1 MKSIVL
7 FEDDGFRNLLPLA
20 FWRSVFELRIG
31 RKIILDRAAQK
42 LKLPIAGVWT
52 RDWIAPVAGQRCGA
66 PANYPLRGPTI
77 LINGR
82 WMFED
87 NVKLPKQ
94 PCVGVVGDDEIAYIV
109 CDGPAAAELAPRDL
123 VDPTR
128 RQVVLHGLER
138 RPAGGTMIRYPWD
151 VITGLRDLL
160 EADWRPKEASID
172 SKLDPKT
179 SLESLDRI
187 HVGERVR
194 IHRTAVIDATDG
206 PIFIADDT
214 VIGPYCVLEG
224 PLYLGPGSRV
234 NPHAWLHGGNAIG
247 PVCKVGGEI
256 DGCVFSGYSNKQH
269 DGFLGHSYVGSWVN
283 IGAGAVNSDLKN
295 TYGSIRVPVNG
306 VEVDSGQQFLGAI
319 IGDHAKIGINA
330 TIPTGAIIGFG
341 ASVAAVGPVPKYLPS
356 FSWVTPDRIG
366 QGDPLRILDV
376 AATVMARRE
385 VEMTDEEVELFLD
398 LGQRVQ
404 QFEARRAG

>member
-7 FEDDGFRNLLPLA
+7 FEDDGFRNLLPLV

-31 RKIILDRAAQK
+31 RKIILDRIAQR
-42 LKLPIAGVWT
+42 LKQPIAGVWT
-52 RDWIAPVAGQRCGA
+52 RDWIAPVAAQRCGA

-82 WMFED
+82 WMFD
-87 NVKLPKQ
+87 DKVKFPKE
-94 PCVGVVGDDEIAYIV
+94 PCVGIVGDDEVAYIV
-109 CDGPAAAELAPRDL
+109 CDKSSAAEIAPRDL

-128 RQVVLHGLER
+128 RAVVLQGLER
-138 RPAGGTMIRYPWD
+138 RPADGTMLRYPWQI
-151 VITGLRDLL
+151 VTGLCELL
-160 EADWRPKEASID
+160 DEDWDPKEASID

-179 SLESLDRI
+179 VLEPIERI

-206 PIFIADDT
+206 PIFIADDA
-214 VIGPYCVLEG
+214 VIGPFSVIEG

-234 NPHAWLHGGNAIG
+234 NPHAWIHGGNAIG

-256 DGCVFSGYSNKQH
+256 CGCVFSAYSNKQH
-269 DGFLGHSYVGSWVN
+269 DGFLGHSFVGSWVN
-283 IGAGAVNSDLKN
+283 IGAGAVNSNLKN

-306 VEVDSGQQFLGAI
+306 VDVDSKERFFGAI
-319 IGDHAKIGINA
+319 IGDHAKLGINA
-330 TIPTGAIIGFG
+330 TIPTGAVIGFG
-341 ASVAAVGPVPKYLPS
+341 ASIASIGPLPKYIPS
-356 FSWVTPDRIG
+356 FSWVTRDHIG
-366 QGDPLRILDV
+366 HGDPLRILDV
-376 AATVMARRE
+376 AATVMARRD
-385 VEMTDEEVELFLD
+385 VEMTDEEVELFLE

-404 QFEARRAG
+404 HYEARRA